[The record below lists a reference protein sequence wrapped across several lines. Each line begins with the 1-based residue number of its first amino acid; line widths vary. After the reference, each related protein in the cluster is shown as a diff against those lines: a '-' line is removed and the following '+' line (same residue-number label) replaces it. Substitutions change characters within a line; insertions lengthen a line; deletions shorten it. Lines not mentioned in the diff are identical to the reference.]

1 MLFRDD
7 YLRRYV
13 PIALIALVA
22 FWAGHYLTH
31 SNDRHADALPIEG
44 FLWPNPPHL
53 GQFSLQDDKGEEF
66 DDSDLRGK
74 WTLLFFG
81 YTHCPDICPTTL
93 ATLKVVREKLRDLS
107 VFNSHGQILFVSV
120 DSERDTPAVLRSYVR
135 YFDPTFRAA
144 TAPPE
149 KLHLLTRQL
158 GTTFVKISTGESPD
172 YWFDHSSS
180 MLLIGPD
187 LRVLG
192 EFVPPHNAQNLAA
205 RIRSIIN
212 FIDDDV

>member
-1 MLFRDD
+1 M
-7 YLRRYV
+7 
-13 PIALIALVA
+13 ALIALGA
-22 FWAGHYLTH
+22 FWAGHYLAH
-31 SNDRHADALPIEG
+31 SNDRREDAVPIEG

-53 GQFSLQDDKGEEF
+53 DQFSLQDDQGAVF

-93 ATLKVVREKLRDLS
+93 VTLKAVREALRD
-107 VFNSHGQILFVSV
+107 FPAFDTHAQILFVSV
-120 DSERDTPAVLRSYVR
+120 DSERDTPEVLRSYVR

-158 GTTFVKISTGESPD
+158 GATFVKISSGESSN

-192 EFVPPHNAQNLAA
+192 EFTPPHDAHDLAA
-205 RIRSIIN
+205 RIRRIIN
-212 FIDDDV
+212 FIDEESHSTRMN